1 METTPAAQSS
11 SPTIVDVEDAFC
23 PSSGRTYT
31 YAADNG
37 RTLSEAPDTGRTLSE
52 APDTGRTL
60 SEAPDTGRT
69 LSEAPAQGSPSK
81 AVARKPLVK
90 SDDLIVQEEDDTQFP
105 ID

>member
-52 APDTGRTL
+52 AP
-60 SEAPDTGRT
+60 
-69 LSEAPAQGSPSK
+69 AQGSPSK

>member
-11 SPTIVDVEDAFC
+11 SPTIIDVEDAFC

-31 YAADNG
+31 YAADN
-37 RTLSEAPDTGRTLSE
+37 
-52 APDTGRTL
+52 GRTL